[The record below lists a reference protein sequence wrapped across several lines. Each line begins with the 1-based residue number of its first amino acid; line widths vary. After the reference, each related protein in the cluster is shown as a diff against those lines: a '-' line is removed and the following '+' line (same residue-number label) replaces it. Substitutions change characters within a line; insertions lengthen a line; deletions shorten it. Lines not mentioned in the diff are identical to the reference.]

1 MALSRRPSQGFF
13 TERAAVAVRFLLLSS
28 LFAPST
34 AFAQLYERVRST
46 GRDAEIVVVGSLF
59 ESFTRL
65 LNLFA
70 PLAALAGGLGL
81 VIALFALVNRSR
93 RALCAGLLLLGF
105 FFLVYV
111 SVLLGLFVCLP
122 SAFLWCSKEKEE
134 EERILRESE
143 QLQKGM
149 VHSASLAIGSAASV
163 RRAVKPMPEKK
174 RRRKRRTAIEQE
186 EAGGG
191 RFEVETDRLTVETS
205 SEAFIKL
212 PRPF

>member
-134 EERILRESE
+134 EEEEERILRESE

-186 EAGGG
+186 EAG
-191 RFEVETDRLTVETS
+191 EVETDRLTVETS